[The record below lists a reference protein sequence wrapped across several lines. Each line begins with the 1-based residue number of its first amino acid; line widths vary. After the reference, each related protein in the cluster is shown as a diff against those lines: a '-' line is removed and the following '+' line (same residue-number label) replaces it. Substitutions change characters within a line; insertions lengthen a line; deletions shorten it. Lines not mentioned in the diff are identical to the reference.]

1 MNAEQLFYL
10 SAGACPER
18 HDVHYVCK
26 RLCIGVQGPCPLSGS
41 AGDPF
46 GGWVG
51 GAGHWEGVWGGR
63 WEAGEQE
70 EPC

>member
-1 MNAEQLFYL
+1 MTLACRSIDSSDHVNAEQLFYL
-10 SAGACPER
+10 SAGACLGR

-26 RLCIGVQGPCPLSGS
+26 RLYIGVPGPCPLSGS

-51 GAGHWEGVWGGR
+51 GAGR
-63 WEAGEQE
+63 
-70 EPC
+70 